1 MRCFGLWVVTAGLVV
16 LPVVQAQERPVEG
29 WGVAT
34 DPDND
39 CKIKAQKGR
48 LTMNLPGTAHDFA
61 AELKRWNAPRVLS
74 KVEGDFHLEVK
85 VAGGFNPT
93 ADSSIPGRRGYNGG
107 GLLVVKDADN
117 YVSLHRGAV
126 NLDGRVRHYAN
137 FELRKNGEMD
147 ISLYEVELEDKDTY
161 LRLERRGDKV
171 YGLAT
176 HDRVTWKNYDPI
188 EVDFPAPLL
197 VGVVG
202 INSSKE
208 PFACAFSELGLFKKV
223 GVKLP

>member
-147 ISLYEVELEDKDTY
+147 ISLYEVELEDKDTVKRRIDAAAKFVP
-161 LRLERRGDKV
+161 LEDLCLSPQCGFSSTHHGNALSQDDQWRKLERV
-171 YGLAT
+171 
-176 HDRVTWKNYDPI
+176 V
-188 EVDFPAPLL
+188 EVARE
-197 VGVVG
+197 VWG
-202 INSSKE
+202 
-208 PFACAFSELGLFKKV
+208 
-223 GVKLP
+223 